1 VLTDFLQSYELTELQ
16 WIFLGLSALLI
27 GMSKTGLS
35 GVGLMVVPIMANA
48 FGGRPSVGLL
58 LPMLIFADVF
68 AVTWYNR
75 HAQWKHILRLL
86 PWALCGIILATLVG
100 RSISDDSFNRLLA
113 AMVIVGIVILIWRDI
128 RSGKMKIPESMWFA
142 AGLGLLGG
150 FATMIGNAAGPVMA
164 LYLLSMRLPKNL
176 FIGTGAWFFFIIN
189 LSKVPLHIWSWKTIS
204 TETLLLDVA
213 MIPAIASGAFLGIW
227 VVKLLPEKVFR
238 IIVIATTLLSA
249 LLLLPRS

>member
-1 VLTDFLQSYELTELQ
+1 LADLIQSYDLSKLQ
-16 WIFLGLSALLI
+16 WMLLGVCGLLI

-35 GVGLMVVPIMANA
+35 GVGLMVVPILANA

-58 LPMLIFADVF
+58 LPMLIFAYVF

-86 PWALCGIILATLVG
+86 PWALGGILLATFVG
-100 RSISDDSFNRLLA
+100 KSISDVSFNRLLA
-113 AMVIVGIVILIWRDI
+113 AMVLVGIIILLWRDI
-128 RSGKMKIPESMWFA
+128 RSDRMKIPESRWFA
-142 AGLGLLGG
+142 AGLSLLGG

-189 LSKVPLHIWSWKTIS
+189 LSKVPLHIWSWKTIT
-204 TETLLLDVA
+204 TESFLLDVF
-213 MIPAIASGAFLGIW
+213 MIPAIAAGAFLGIW

-249 LLLLPRS
+249 LLLFPRS

>member
-1 VLTDFLQSYELTELQ
+1 MTSLQ
-16 WIFLGLSALLI
+16 WVLLGLCGLLV

-35 GVGLMVVPIMANA
+35 GVGLMVVPVLANA

-86 PWALCGIILATLVG
+86 PWALAGILLATLVG
-100 RSISDDSFNRLLA
+100 KNISDATFNRLLA

-128 RSGKMKIPESMWFA
+128 RSGKMKIPESRGFA

-164 LYLLSMRLPKNL
+164 LYLLSMRLPKNI
-176 FIGTGAWFFFIIN
+176 FIGTGAWFFFLIN
-189 LSKVPLHIWSWKTIS
+189 LSKVPLHIWSWKTIT
-204 TETLLLDVA
+204 TESFVLNLF
-213 MIPAIASGAFLGIW
+213 MIPAIAAGAFLGIW

-249 LLLLPRS
+249 LLLFPRS